1 MNLTEAM
8 VRIADLEAEKEELTN
23 QVGDLTVEKD
33 GYLEELNQI
42 REKAKIHMKEIQD
55 AVDGKQKVTSYIRDA
70 YMSSLGELF
79 LLNLITFDQF
89 CTLNDALS
97 ALECE

>member
-42 REKAKIHMKEIQD
+42 KEKAKIHMKEIQD
-55 AVDGKQKVTSYIRDA
+55 TIDGKRKVTTYIRDA

-79 LLNLITFDQF
+79 LLNLITFEQF
-89 CTLNDALS
+89 STFNEVLS